1 MFKKLYIIL
10 LATLMPLCAL
20 AQQAVGSWTIH
31 SPYSTVD
38 KLLETRQRVYYISS
52 GSLFY
57 FDKENEESGCLNS
70 TTGLNGTS
78 IADIFY
84 NPNSNYLLVVYA
96 TGNMDKVFDTGKI
109 INLPDISS
117 AVLTETPSVKGVAF
131 GKDSFYVLTNFGLLN
146 YDDKKNEVRSTV
158 YTTDIQSVM
167 CMGDLVVVNLN
178 QQLRHAPQSARIS
191 SVNDFALFGTYENT
205 ISKPVMIGTPQGKG
219 YFADGTATSFQIWEM
234 TYDPQTFTPKFAKQ
248 TDAAGNSKS
257 DFYQISANHDG
268 SISAVA
274 PDFVYNFDSDG
285 AVKRIQLPA
294 SMKSRKVSAADASS
308 VWAAMAAGVGQYD
321 ITTPASPV
329 TLREPAAGS
338 DLTVNNA
345 GYLILT
351 PDNRIIVSTRFRD
364 NGTPSAPARPT
375 PDNMVCNVID
385 NGRFIDIAPK
395 NANGTSILSQTFK
408 VIAAP
413 QDPETYFCG
422 SWSKGLNRF
431 KDGKVEIQNFKF
443 PTRSAAFTLNL
454 EFDSKNN
461 LWAFVYNNNDKTQDN
476 LYCLPAEKVLN
487 ESYTQDDWIPIKN
500 TVALIESV
508 RTLATSKSNLVI
520 FNPGNYAKTYVI
532 VDTKGNTDPT
542 DDEVAEF
549 TSLEDQDGF
558 TYSGI
563 HVGCITED
571 KNGKVWIGTGRGIFE
586 LTTTDFNTLK
596 ASAPVLRVNRLK
608 VPRNDGTNLAD
619 YLADGDYVTDIAID
633 ASNNKWI
640 ATTNSGVIY
649 VSERGDAIL
658 DQFTPDNS
666 PLPNKT
672 VYAVQTDPTSNSVWF
687 SCFPYLIEYSAT
699 AAPSAGDY
707 SDVYA
712 YPNPVRPDYS
722 GWITVT
728 GLMDNSLVKIADA
741 AGNVFSTGTSNGG
754 MYVWDGC
761 NPAGERVPSGVYYV
775 FASQNAN
782 GSSSGAV
789 TKILVVN

>member
-234 TYDPQTFTPKFAKQ
+234 TYDPQTFAPKFAKQ

-257 DFYQISANHDG
+257 DFYQLSANHDG

-294 SMKSRKVSAADASS
+294 SMKSRKVSAVDASS

-338 DLTVNNA
+338 DLTVDEA
-345 GYLILT
+345 TYLTLT
-351 PDNRIIVSTRFRD
+351 PDNRIIVSTRNREVQSPINNTRPGFD
-364 NGTPSAPARPT
+364 NMLCDVIDDGKFKDISPKGANSTPVISRPFATVSAPQNPNVYFTPSWIGGLYRFNT
-375 PDNMVCNVID
+375 EDNSID
-385 NGRFIDIAPK
+385 NYKHFS
-395 NANGTSILSQTFK
+395 NAYIITAQ
-408 VIAAP
+408 
-413 QDPETYFCG
+413 
-422 SWSKGLNRF
+422 
-431 KDGKVEIQNFKF
+431 
-443 PTRSAAFTLNL
+443 
-454 EFDSKNN
+454 FDSKHN
-461 LWAFVYNNNDKTQDN
+461 LWVSLSNSSDAN
-476 LYCLPAEKVLN
+476 LANIFCLPAEKVLN
-487 ESYTQDDWIPIKN
+487 KTIDKTDWTSYTSNIKLSMN
-500 TVALIESV
+500 TRCVA
-508 RTLATSKSNLVI
+508 TKKSNLIIYTAANYSNPMVI
-520 FNPGNYAKTYVI
+520 INNN
-532 VDTKGNTDPT
+532 GNTDPS
-542 DDEVAEF
+542 DDEIITVSSF
-549 TSLEDQDGF
+549 EDQDGF
-558 TYSGI
+558 TYTGPF
-563 HVGCITED
+563 VGQIVED
-571 KNGKVWIGTGRGIFE
+571 HNGKVWIGTGQGIFE
-586 LTTTDFNTLK
+586 LATTDFNTLK
-596 ASAPVLRVNRLK
+596 ANAPILKINRLK

-619 YLADGDYVTDIAID
+619 YLASGDLVSGIAVD
-633 ASNNKWI
+633 SANNKWLS
-640 ATTNSGVIY
+640 TLYSGVIY
-649 VSERGDAIL
+649 TNEKGDAVL
-658 DQFTPDNS
+658 AQFTPDNS
-666 PLPNKT
+666 PLPDKK
-672 VYAVQTDPTSNSVWF
+672 VRAVQADPNSNSVWF
-687 SCFPYLIEYSAT
+687 SCPPYLIEYSAT